1 MLADDDRRDSDL
13 PLTAALLALALL
25 AGCGGDAAAMTTIR
39 DAQKSASQPLYW
51 AGDEVDG
58 QELTG
63 DDAQRRRG
71 DAFSTATARTKS
83 AREAVPCRSRS
94 RRPRSATSRRS
105 SSTCARPG
113 AGPSAAS
120 PLASAAPAPID
131 LATGTSNITVRADSP
146 RRLERTL
153 AALKPV
159 EGASRGELPPPR
171 YPLEYITELRR
182 TRDAFVRTGSVRAA
196 RNELRISQRAIRF
209 RLRLAERL
217 GSARL
222 RRPADQFRGEPCPVE
237 PAR

>member
-1 MLADDDRRDSDL
+1 MRA
-13 PLTAALLALALL
+13 
-25 AGCGGDAAAMTTIR
+25 I
-39 DAQKSASQPLYW
+39 
-51 AGDEVDG
+51 
-58 QELTG
+58 
-63 DDAQRRRG
+63 
-71 DAFSTATARTKS
+71 TARVRGGSTS
-83 AREAVPCRSRS
+83 TSPRE
-94 RRPRSATSRRS
+94 RRTS
-105 SSTCARPG
+105 
-113 AGPSAAS
+113 PSAPTA
-120 PLASAAPAPID
+120 
-131 LATGTSNITVRADSP
+131 P

-159 EGASRGELPPPR
+159 EGASRGELPAPR